1 MVLYK
6 SELEIGNGQHG
17 EPALCQLYRHTFVP
31 CLFCC
36 LLSVYSAC
44 RQAYSWSNRDHRNA
58 KQLPRRHSLAAKV
71 VRIAIV
77 ITAAQTGLR
86 RSRWPG
92 EQITKA
98 PGGSEWRGDLGG
110 FGSAARPSRSQHG
123 AAAGNSAQCSQPCHS
138 HSSRLRRVL
147 GADFGN
153 VQSAA
158 SPQFC

>member
-1 MVLYK
+1 
-6 SELEIGNGQHG
+6 
-17 EPALCQLYRHTFVP
+17 VP
-31 CLFCC
+31 IISAHFRSLFI
-36 LLSVYSAC
+36 LLFIVCVYSAC

-58 KQLPRRHSLAAKV
+58 KQLTRRHSLAAKV

-77 ITAAQTGLR
+77 ITAAQTGRR